1 VLLEAIPGR
10 DAGYRLRTA
19 RSYTHG
25 TGNSAKYSDSLTLR
39 GPLAKVAGMSSEP
52 LPDIAGN
59 LAAVRRHIAEA
70 AVAAGRIAA
79 DVTLV
84 AVGKT
89 HGAAAIARAIAA
101 GQRVFGENRV
111 QEAQAKY
118 PALKEVHP
126 DLALHLIGPLQTNK
140 VKDAVALFDVIETLD
155 RPRLAEALARE
166 LERSARRPALFVQV
180 NTGEE
185 PQKAGVPP
193 GEADAFIADCRTRLG
208 LGIAGLMCIPPLDE
222 EPSLHFALL
231 REIARRQRIG
241 ALSMGMSGDYAVAI
255 RFGATHVRVG
265 TAVFGPRPAMSPD
278 GAGA

>member
-1 VLLEAIPGR
+1 
-10 DAGYRLRTA
+10 
-19 RSYTHG
+19 
-25 TGNSAKYSDSLTLR
+25 
-39 GPLAKVAGMSSEP
+39 MSSEKP
-52 LPDIAGN
+52 PDIAGN
-59 LAAVRRHIAEA
+59 LAAVRRQIAEA
-70 AVAAGRIAA
+70 AAATGRAAA

-118 PALKEVHP
+118 PDLKARHP

-140 VKDAVALFDVIETLD
+140 VKEAVALFDVIETLD

-166 LERSARRPALFVQV
+166 LERSARRPALFIQV

-185 PQKAGVPP
+185 PQKAGVLPA
-193 GEADAFIADCRTRLG
+193 EADAFIADCRTRLG
-208 LGIAGLMCIPPLDE
+208 LGVAGLMCIPPLDE

-231 REIARRQRIG
+231 REIARRQGISV
-241 ALSMGMSGDYAVAI
+241 LSMGMSGDYTIAI
-255 RFGATHVRVG
+255 RFGATYVRVG
-265 TAVFGPRPAMSPD
+265 TAIFGPRPASPG
-278 GAGA
+278 GADP